1 MSKTVD
7 YYFSPVSPF
16 TYLGGERFA
25 NMVRDTG
32 ATVNVR
38 PIDMTKVFPA
48 TGGIPLKQRAPARL
62 AYRLAELRRWR
73 DYLGLPLVL
82 EPKYFP
88 ADASPAALMIIA
100 ARRQGLD
107 AMALSQRLLRA
118 LWVDERNIAET
129 DTLIELGNEIGLDGR
144 ALMKHATDPAVC
156 ADYERDTQ
164 QAIKRGVF
172 GAPTYVIDDGLF
184 WGQDR
189 LDFVERQ
196 LKAVT
201 RA

>member
-100 ARRQGLD
+100 ARRRGLD
-107 AMALSQRLLRA
+107 AMVLSQRLLRA

-144 ALMKHATDPAVC
+144 ALMKHATDPAVY

-172 GAPTYVIDDGLF
+172 GAPTYLIDDELF

-189 LDFVERQ
+189 LDFVERK
-196 LKAVT
+196 LKAVIS
-201 RA
+201 